1 MSLNARFFTLVT
13 SRVVLC
19 VPLGEVGQPQVEEVL
34 ARLTSWQVAA
44 LERHMKVTLLANGR
58 LVLREG
64 GLAVHHPARP
74 PTTTQVTTY
83 VHVTTDDVWSVFAVD
98 RASSASG
105 PSVHVYAALN
115 VGREGWCVLTADF
128 HTLLHVLHE
137 HGMEAAHLAG
147 QGEACGEG
155 CEGRRDTLVP
165 RARAGLRH
173 YPTLRRPR
181 CVRWHKYLVKRTLQ
195 LSWMMLAESEGAM
208 VLCDA
213 PLLHYLSHGDPEAGW
228 VLVAGF
234 DVRARKHRAAGRTG
248 VAERAVEVVCEEGD
262 ERGFLCGVGPLVR
275 RCGEASRNTF
285 LRHFT
290 QINPMSWEEAAAA
303 VDGEGGLRAA
313 AFRQVCGL
321 PLQYLRQHAPQHLY
335 SAISLSRTLVPWVPE
350 DDLKAP
356 EDIT

>member
-44 LERHMKVTLLANGR
+44 LERHMKVTLLASGR

-147 QGEACGEG
+147 QEEACREG
-155 CEGRRDTLVP
+155 CEGRRNTLVP
-165 RARAGLRH
+165 RARASLRP
-173 YPTLRRPR
+173 YVRVTSRALAQKFRDDARKARQIAFQFASEITPLSTLSE
-181 CVRWHKYLVKRTLQ
+181 C
-195 LSWMMLAESEGAM
+195 SLAYYCT
-208 VLCDA
+208 VC
-213 PLLHYLSHGDPEAGW
+213 HPEAGW